1 MKVLHV
7 YREFMPQQSGV
18 ARHIDGL
25 ARALRAHGV
34 ESAVFAPVASP
45 AAVQATAAGGP
56 PWVGGSLARL
66 AAAAAAV
73 DVVHLH
79 GARTPM
85 ALWGALAARRARRP
99 TVYTPHC
106 YYDHG
111 GPALR
116 VAKRLWDQTAER
128 FLTAGASAVILL
140 DDWWT
145 ADLARRGLKPARVV
159 VVPNCVLAADVRAR
173 AAASPPIRLEGE
185 PALATVGRLDPVKR
199 IDDAIQA
206 LAFPGMERA
215 ALHVAGTGG
224 DRARLE
230 RAAAE
235 AGVAD
240 RVRFYGWLPDAD
252 AARLIAGADV
262 FALPSEREGLPTAML
277 EALLLGTPAVASAI
291 DGNRAIAAAVGWS
304 GLFPM
309 GDPAALAATAL
320 AWGGRRVPEEIV
332 TAVEEKFSW
341 ERRSAEIAALYRA
354 AAGRSP

>member
-45 AAVQATAAGGP
+45 AAAGEGGP

-66 AAAAAAV
+66 TTAAAAA
-73 DVVHLH
+73 DVIHLH

-85 ALWGALAARRARRP
+85 ALWGALAARLADRP

-116 VAKRLWDQTAER
+116 IAKRLWDQTAER
-128 FLTAGASAVILL
+128 FLTGGAATVILL

-145 ADLARRGLKPARVV
+145 ADLARRGLKPARTV

-173 AAASPPIRLEGE
+173 AAALPPIRLEGE

-199 IDDAIQA
+199 IDDAIRA
-206 LAFPGMERA
+206 LAQPGMERA

-230 RAAAE
+230 QAAAE
-235 AGVAD
+235 TGVAD
-240 RVRFYGWLPDAD
+240 RVRFYGWLPDAE
-252 AARLIAGADV
+252 AARLVAGADV

-291 DGNRAIAAAVGWS
+291 DGNRAIADAVGWN
-304 GLFPM
+304 GLFPL
-309 GDPAALAATAL
+309 GDPAALAAAAL
-320 AWGGRRVPEEIV
+320 AWRGRRVPADV
-332 TAVEEKFSW
+332 TAMVENRFSW
-341 ERRSAEIAALYRA
+341 ESRSAEIAALYCDA
-354 AAGRSP
+354 ARRSA